1 MSDKIKKTTTRILLL
16 GATGRTGSLAL
27 AYALEKGYQISCLTR
42 DAARVQFQ
50 GKVDLFEGDVTNL
63 DDISKA
69 MQGCEAVVSILNISR
84 TSDFPWSPLRTPP
97 TLLSNAMSSLIPLA
111 KENNLKRII
120 SCSAWGVGDSEK
132 EIPGWFRWFI
142 KNSNIGVA
150 YADHAKQEE
159 LLRASGLDYTI
170 VRPTGLTNSSKTQA
184 VRESFENEPK
194 PRLTISR
201 KSVAKFMI
209 DAIDRADLKNKQITI
224 SAGK

>member
-1 MSDKIKKTTTRILLL
+1 VQNDLKTPIRILLL

-27 AYALEKGYQISCLTR
+27 SYALEKGYQISCLVR

-50 GKVDLFEGDVTNL
+50 GRVDIFEGDVSNL
-63 DDISKA
+63 DDLSRAI
-69 MQGCEAVVSILNISR
+69 QGCDAAISILNISR

-111 KENNLKRII
+111 KENNLERII

-150 YADHAKQEE
+150 YADHAKQED
-159 LLRASGLDYTI
+159 LLRDSGLPYTI
-170 VRPTGLTNSSKTQA
+170 VRPTGLTNSDKSQG
-184 VRESFENEPK
+184 VRESFENKPR

-201 KSVAKFMI
+201 KTVARYLI
-209 DAIDRADLKNKQITI
+209 DAIERSDLKNKHITV
-224 SAGK
+224 SAEK